1 MHYDKFNIKKHI
13 LISREPEVVVKYL
26 VSLDM
31 KKKKIPNI
39 SLNENRYKLIYTICI
54 KLLNQLK
61 EYQISY
67 KLVV

>member
-31 KKKKIPNI
+31 KKKKSQTFI
-39 SLNENRYKLIYTICI
+39 
-54 KLLNQLK
+54 
-61 EYQISY
+61 
-67 KLVV
+67 